1 MRERLDLIGFVPRER
16 RNVEQQ
22 CIDSI
27 QKAKFFGR
35 TKIME
40 RWTITITCLLA
51 AFFASNCSPSANN
64 TNVNMNRVGNT
75 MGNAVN
81 TVGNAANTVAN
92 TISNA
97 AKSVTGG
104 TDEDFMKNTAM
115 AGTTE
120 IEFSKLAST
129 KATNA
134 EIKMFAQMMITD
146 HTKAATEL
154 KALAAKKNITL
165 PADMDSSH
173 KSELDSLKGK
183 TGADFDKAYVDD
195 MVSDHEKAVSDFQSK
210 ANNASDPDIKAFAA
224 KTLPTLQKHLDAI
237 KAIQAKMK

>member
-1 MRERLDLIGFVPRER
+1 MM
-16 RNVEQQ
+16 
-22 CIDSI
+22 
-27 QKAKFFGR
+27 KWA
-35 TKIME
+35 
-40 RWTITITCLLA
+40 ITLMCLLA
-51 AFFASNCSPSANN
+51 ALFVGGCSPSANN
-64 TNVNMNRVGNT
+64 ANVNSNANRSGST
-75 MGNAVN
+75 M
-81 TVGNAANTVAN
+81 GNAANTLGNAANSVAN
-92 TISNA
+92 TVSNA

-104 TDEDFMKNTAM
+104 TDEDFMKNTAT
-115 AGTTE
+115 AGTDE

-129 KATNA
+129 KSTNA
-134 EIKMFAQMMITD
+134 EIKKFAQMMVTD
-146 HTKAATEL
+146 HTKAGTEL

-183 TGADFDKAYVDD
+183 TGADFDKAYVDG

-210 ANNASDPDIKAFAA
+210 ANSATDPDVKAFAA